1 LLIKAKSKKMAIPLI
16 HTFEVSKKLNEVN
29 NLIKTHFINKDNVVI
44 DLKENKKKTEIK
56 ITFTNQPTYIS
67 HGDQTPFATNKEK
80 HQQAKFIQETIRE
93 LYNVV
98 KKPITLESISLYAG
112 IDLGMSCTFY
122 LQYPQLLFELKHNL
136 PGPNFMEE
144 GNRFVAKFVLTIYD
158 KILHGKYGV
167 SLKQSTFYTSEI
179 ILKGEK
185 TIDGITIYDR
195 SFMPNTEK
203 NVIELLPEYIKEF
216 EVWINKYAERN
227 KETSILNEFT
237 NHLIDTIQTK

>member
-1 LLIKAKSKKMAIPLI
+1 MTLPIT

-29 NLIKTHFINKDNVVI
+29 TLIQTHFINKDNVII

-56 ITFTNQPTYIS
+56 ITFTNQPTYVTYTDL
-67 HGDQTPFATNKEK
+67 HPLATNKEK
-80 HQQAKFIQETIRE
+80 HQQAKFIQKTIRE

-98 KKPITLESISLYAG
+98 KKSITLESISLYAQ
-112 IDLGMSCTFY
+112 INLGMSCTFY

-136 PGPNFMEE
+136 PGPKFMKE
-144 GNRFVAKFVLTIYD
+144 GSQFEAKFVLTIYD
-158 KILHGKYGV
+158 KIVHGKYCV
-167 SLKQSTFYTSEI
+167 SLKESTFYTSEI

-185 TIDGITIYDR
+185 TVDGVTIYYR

-237 NHLIDTIQTK
+237 NHLIDTIQIK

>member
-1 LLIKAKSKKMAIPLI
+1 MAILI
-16 HTFEVSKKLNEVN
+16 SHTFEVSKKLNEVN
-29 NLIKTHFINKDNVVI
+29 NLIKTHFINKDNVII
-44 DLKENKKKTEIK
+44 DLKEKETEKKKSKTEIK
-56 ITFTNQPTYIS
+56 ITFTNQPTYVTLDDL
-67 HGDQTPFATNKEK
+67 HPLATNKEK

-98 KKPITLESISLYAG
+98 KKLITLESITLYAK

-122 LQYPQLLFELKHNL
+122 LEYPQLLFELKHNL
-136 PGPNFMEE
+136 PGPDFMEE

-158 KILHGKYGV
+158 KIVHGKYGV
-167 SLKQSTFYTSEI
+167 SLKESTFYTSEI

-185 TIDGITIYDR
+185 TVDGVTIYDR

-216 EVWINKYAERN
+216 ELWINKYAERN
-227 KETSILNEFT
+227 KQTSILNEFT
-237 NHLIDTIQTK
+237 YHLIDTIQIK